1 LTDPP
6 DQDNTVDA
14 ILAKSPPLSLDIP
27 EGTSFEHWLA
37 LGKHLALVDNTLA
50 WRIGDWWVYGEHRY
64 GDRIAAIRT
73 RRWNGPSFGACRN
86 YAMVARAFETSRRR
100 DTLSFSH
107 HREVASLSTQDADR
121 LLDWAE
127 QPLRNDGRPRST
139 RELRSQVRT
148 QVAARRRL
156 NGSRTGSADIAD
168 ATSSGPRTLERR
180 EQTERLHGRVLPFA
194 ADLKLDHSA
203 NVLPVPAELA
213 ALRVEPRPDLDRLA
227 IARAAL
233 SALDSAQ
240 RLELLL
246 EQPGE
251 LHLAYALLIQRYQP
265 TQRGSSVG

>member
-1 LTDPP
+1 
-6 DQDNTVDA
+6 
-14 ILAKSPPLSLDIP
+14 
-27 EGTSFEHWLA
+27 
-37 LGKHLALVDNTLA
+37 
-50 WRIGDWWVYGEHRY
+50 
-64 GDRIAAIRT
+64 
-73 RRWNGPSFGACRN
+73 
-86 YAMVARAFETSRRR
+86 MVARAFETSRRR

-168 ATSSGPRTLERR
+168 ATS
-180 EQTERLHGRVLPFA
+180 RLHGRVLPFA

-251 LHLAYALLIQRYQP
+251 VHLAYALLIQRYQP

>member
-1 LTDPP
+1 MIRAPTSAVERASRHVDFCKRRSPACRSKARRCLVRPFGRSIEPCHRLEGFPKLTDPP

-64 GDRIAAIRT
+64 GDRVAAIRT

-107 HREVASLSTQDADR
+107 HREVASLSPQDADR

-127 QPLRNDGRPRST
+127 QPLRNDGRPRLHSSH
-139 RELRSQVRT
+139 RDRGIRYCDLQRPCIVRPK
-148 QVAARRRL
+148 A
-156 NGSRTGSADIAD
+156 RTG
-168 ATSSGPRTLERR
+168 GRR
-180 EQTERLHGRVLPFA
+180 
-194 ADLKLDHSA
+194 
-203 NVLPVPAELA
+203 PA
-213 ALRVEPRPDLDRLA
+213 
-227 IARAAL
+227 
-233 SALDSAQ
+233 
-240 RLELLL
+240 
-246 EQPGE
+246 
-251 LHLAYALLIQRYQP
+251 
-265 TQRGSSVG
+265 